1 MQSKIPGFIKT
12 RLASKP
18 KIVQENSQKLKKL
31 GLATVCQ
38 EAKCPNIGECW
49 SQNTATFMVMGDTC
63 TRGCKFCHVKT
74 GMPEALDKLEPYKV
88 AIAIKK
94 MQLDYVVITSV
105 DRDELEDQG
114 ANHFAQVIL
123 KIKEYCPNIK
133 IEVLIPDF
141 KAKSKLLDIIIE
153 AKPEVIA
160 HNIETTELLTPKV
173 RDIRAK
179 YKQSLDVLEYIKTK
193 SPKIISKTSIMLGL
207 GETSSCLEK
216 TFKDLANIK
225 LDMLTLGQYLQPS
238 AKQLAVTKYYHPEE
252 YVGICEKAQAA
263 GIKLAE
269 GFPLMRSSYKANEY
283 YKKLIMTTCN

>member
-1 MQSKIPGFIKT
+1 
-12 RLASKP
+12 
-18 KIVQENSQKLKKL
+18 
-31 GLATVCQ
+31 
-38 EAKCPNIGECW
+38 
-49 SQNTATFMVMGDTC
+49 MVMGDTC

-123 KIKEYCPNIK
+123 KVKEYCPNIK

-141 KAKSKLLDIIIE
+141 QGQSELLDIIMQ
-153 AKPEVIA
+153 ARPEVIA
-160 HNIETTELLTPKV
+160 HNIETTESLTPKV

-179 YKQSLDVLEYIKTK
+179 YKQSLRVLDYIKVNNPNIVTK
-193 SPKIISKTSIMLGL
+193 SSIMLGL
-207 GETSSCLEK
+207 GETVNCLEK

-238 AKQLAVTKYYHPEE
+238 PKQLAVQKYYRPQE
-252 YVGICEKAQAA
+252 YPAICEKAQAA

-283 YKKLIMTTCN
+283 YKKLIFSTCN